1 MNLSMSV
8 ARLTR
13 VSAKALSMQ
22 CLGSSSLLV
31 ALLIGCG
38 QTGSGAPPAGGGI
51 PPTITS
57 QPIGATVTLGQT
69 ATFSVTATGT
79 GTLSYQWNKNSA
91 GITGATAS
99 NYITPATVAGDNGA
113 MFGVVVSNSAGNT
126 ASNTVMLTVT
136 ASSVPTTFYVDPN
149 GNDTTGD
156 GSEANPFATPARA
169 QRAMQQ
175 SSTKTTIIDA
185 GTYYLTTPLALTSAD
200 NGETWQ
206 AASGANAVLSGGE
219 VLTGWTSQGDGIYT
233 ATAAHPV
240 GLDLTISDVRQTAA
254 DIRYNP
260 LQPYTS
266 GWRIVN
272 PSQACTTGATIS
284 VLPADLSASVKPGAV
299 VQVISDHRYS
309 DNFTTIVSV
318 DAANNTITLANPISD
333 GANCNQPGHTSS
345 WRVLND
351 PADLSVAGQF
361 AYDLSTFKV
370 YLQPVNSGTLAT
382 DTVVAA
388 QLSTLISLTNVSG
401 ITISGLTLSATT
413 SDKNPYSGAFTDQ
426 LAAIK
431 GVGLSKSTISGNTF
445 LNVGNGISLSGS
457 SNNTIT
463 GNTFNQLGGSGI
475 FLVANSNNNT
485 ITKNIL
491 TGMGTI
497 NAGSTGIH
505 LENSASNTIDSNT
518 INGSGRWDID
528 LYPSDG
534 VSLTGNV
541 VSNNAIQNTS
551 QQTNDT
557 GTIYSYA
564 GNIPGHVMENTTIT
578 GNRIE
583 NVGGLDRDG
592 SGNYV
597 QAGLARGIMMDDHVS
612 GVTITRNVIEVG
624 SGQGVY
630 LCAGCQSNAASNNV
644 VILQP
649 PALYDQGSNGI
660 TASSGYMPYNGTTRI
675 DLLPSYFPNSV
686 ATSTIVVQLSGTATG
701 GASAQFNVQADGV
714 VIGSGTASSAL
725 TNYVF
730 QAALTPHQIHRI
742 GIALV
747 NGVTSGASTTALN
760 YASLFVNNTAVLI
773 PAPEANPGSIG
784 AYGFVGGCDDLM
796 PTNLSITHNIV
807 YRNGGKNGELWD
819 WTSYSCPGYMDPN
832 PGTINYNVLFQNF
845 SIASDPIF
853 GSVVLDQNTLLTDPL
868 FTNAAGGDYT
878 LQQNSPAFAAG
889 FNTSGVPLAP

>member
-1 MNLSMSV
+1 LS
-8 ARLTR
+8 LF
-13 VSAKALSMQ
+13 
-22 CLGSSSLLV
+22 V

-38 QTGSGAPPAGGGI
+38 QAGSGGAPPVSGGT

-57 QPIGATVTLGQT
+57 QPIGATVALGQT

-79 GTLSYQWNKNSA
+79 GTLSYQWQKNSA
-91 GITGATAS
+91 AITGATAS
-99 NYITPATVAGDNGA
+99 SYTTPATVAGDNGA
-113 MFGVVVSNSAGNT
+113 RFGVVVSNSAGNT

-136 ASSVPTTFYVDPN
+136 TPPVLTSFYVDPN

-156 GSEANPFATPARA
+156 GSEANPFAAPARA
-169 QRAMQQ
+169 QQAMQQ
-175 SSTKTTIIDA
+175 SSTKTTIINA

-206 AASGANAVLSGGE
+206 AASAAKVVLSGGE
-219 VLTGWTSQGDGIYT
+219 VLTGWTNRGNGVYT
-233 ATAAHPV
+233 ATAVQPV
-240 GLDLTISDVRQTAA
+240 GLDLTISGVRQTAA
-254 DIRYNP
+254 DIGYNP
-260 LQPYTS
+260 NQPYTS
-266 GWRIVN
+266 GWRVVN
-272 PSQACTTGATIS
+272 PNQACTNGATIG
-284 VLPADLSASVKPGAV
+284 VLPADLTASVKTGAV
-299 VQVISDHRYS
+299 IQVISDHRYS
-309 DNFTTIVSV
+309 DNFTAIVSV

-361 AYDLSTFKV
+361 AYDLSTSTV

-401 ITISGLTLSATT
+401 ITISGLTLSDTT
-413 SDKNPYSGAFTDQ
+413 SDKNAYSGAFTDQ
-426 LAAIK
+426 LAAIR
-431 GVGLSKSTISGNTF
+431 GVDLSNSTISGNTF
-445 LNVGNGISLSGS
+445 LNVGNGISLGGS
-457 SNNTIT
+457 SNNTIS
-463 GNTFNQLGGSGI
+463 GNTFDQLGGSGI
-475 FLVANSNNNT
+475 FLVANSNHNS

-491 TGMGTI
+491 TGLGNI

-505 LENSASNTIDSNT
+505 IENSASNTIDSNT
-518 INGSGRWDID
+518 IDGSGRWGID

-557 GTIYSYA
+557 GAIYSYA
-564 GNIPGHVMENTTIT
+564 GNIAGHVMENTTIT

-597 QAGLARGIMMDDHVS
+597 QAGLARGIMMDDHAS
-612 GVTITRNVIEVG
+612 GVTIAKNVMEVG
-624 SGQGVY
+624 GSQGAY
-630 LCAGCQSNAASNNV
+630 LCSGCQSNTASNNV

-686 ATSTIVVQLSGTATG
+686 ATSTIVVQLSGTAAG
-701 GASAQFNVQADGV
+701 GASAQFNVQTDGV
-714 VIGSGTASSAL
+714 VIGSGTASSTL

-747 NGVTSGASTTALN
+747 NGVTSGTSTTALN
-760 YASLFVNNTAVLI
+760 YTSLFVNNTAVLI
-773 PAPEANPGSIG
+773 PAPEANPGWIG

-796 PTNLSITHNIV
+796 PTNFSITNNIV

-819 WTSYSCPGYMDPN
+819 WTNYDYPSYVDPN

-845 SIASDPIF
+845 SIAWDPIF
-853 GSVVLDQNTLLTDPL
+853 GSVVLDKNTLLTDPL

-878 LQQNSPAFAAG
+878 LQLSSPALTVG
-889 FNTSGVPLAP
+889 FSTSGVPLAP

>member
-13 VSAKALSMQ
+13 VSGKVLSIQ
-22 CLGSSSLLV
+22 CLGSFSLFV
-31 ALLIGCG
+31 VLLIGCG
-38 QTGSGAPPAGGGI
+38 QAGSGAPPVGGGT

-79 GTLSYQWNKNSA
+79 GTLSYQWKKNSA
-91 GITGATAS
+91 AITGATTS
-99 NYITPATVAGDNGA
+99 SYITPATVTGDNGA

-126 ASNTVMLTVT
+126 ASNTVTLTVT
-136 ASSVPTTFYVDPN
+136 SAAPTTFYVDPN

-156 GSEANPFATPARA
+156 GSKANPFATPGRA
-169 QRAMQQ
+169 QQAMQQ

-206 AASGANAVLSGGE
+206 AASGASAVLSGGE

-233 ATAAHPV
+233 ATAAQPV

-254 DIRYNP
+254 DIGYNP
-260 LQPYTS
+260 LQPYIS

-284 VLPADLSASVKPGAV
+284 VLPADLTASVKPGAV

-361 AYDLSTFKV
+361 AYDPSTSKV

-401 ITISGLTLSATT
+401 ITISGLTLSDTT
-413 SDKNPYSGAFTDQ
+413 SDKNAYSGAFTDQ

-431 GVGLSKSTISGNTF
+431 GVGLSNSTISGNTF

-463 GNTFNQLGGSGI
+463 GNTFNQLGGSGM
-475 FLVANSNNNT
+475 FLVANSNHNS

-491 TGMGTI
+491 TGLGSI

-505 LENSASNTIDSNT
+505 IENSASDTIDSNT
-518 INGSGRWDID
+518 INGSGRWGID
-528 LYPSDG
+528 LYPLDG

-541 VSNNAIQNTS
+541 VSNNTIQNTS

-557 GTIYSYA
+557 GAVYSYA
-564 GNIPGHVMENTTIT
+564 GNIAGHVMENTTIT

-597 QAGLARGIMMDDHVS
+597 QAGLSRGIMMDDHAS
-612 GVTITRNVIEVG
+612 GVTITKNVIEAGG
-624 SGQGVY
+624 SQGVL
-630 LCAGCQSNAASNNV
+630 LCNGCKTNTANNNV
-644 VILQP
+644 LILQP
-649 PALYDQGSNGI
+649 PALYDQGPNGI

-686 ATSTIVVQLSGTATG
+686 ATSTIVVQLSGTAAVG
-701 GASAQFNVQADGV
+701 GSAQFNVQADGV
-714 VIGSGTASSAL
+714 VIGSGTASSTP

-742 GIALV
+742 GIALT
-747 NGVTSGASTTALN
+747 NGATSGASTTALN
-760 YASLFVNNTAVLI
+760 YPSLFVNNTAVLI
-773 PAPEANPGSIG
+773 PAPEATPGTMG
-784 AYGFVGGCDDLM
+784 AHGLAAGCDDLM
-796 PTNLSITHNIV
+796 PMNFSITHNIV
-807 YRNGGKNGELWD
+807 YRNGGYSNDLWD
-819 WTSYSCPGYMDPN
+819 WTSYSCPSYVDPT
-832 PGTINYNVLFQNF
+832 PGTIDYNVLFQNVAKA
-845 SIASDPIF
+845 IDPVF
-853 GSVVLDQNTLLTDPL
+853 GGATLDGNSVLTDPL

-878 LQQNSPAFAAG
+878 LRLNSPAFTVG
-889 FNTSGVPLAP
+889 FSTSGVPLAP